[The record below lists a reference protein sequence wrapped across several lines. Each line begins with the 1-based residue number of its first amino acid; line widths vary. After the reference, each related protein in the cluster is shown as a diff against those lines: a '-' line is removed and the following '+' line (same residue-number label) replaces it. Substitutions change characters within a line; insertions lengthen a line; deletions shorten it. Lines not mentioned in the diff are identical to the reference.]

1 MNFDDTARFFGPS
14 EKLWPEPFAPPSTR
28 ATMLCRRC
36 RNVAVSGIR
45 RFCGKCAHARKLE
58 ATRESKRAKRGL
70 NGRKT
75 ENSLIRTEALMHAEN
90 KAHGIDTPQPKKA
103 GFSSALKGGS
113 L

>member
-14 EKLWPEPFAPPSTR
+14 EKLWPELFAPPSTR

-75 ENSLIRTEALMHAEN
+75 EIRSFAPKHLC
-90 KAHGIDTPQPKKA
+90 TPKTKPTVLTLSTPKRPV
-103 GFSSALKGGS
+103 FLPR
-113 L
+113 

>member
-1 MNFDDTARFFGPS
+1 
-14 EKLWPEPFAPPSTR
+14 
-28 ATMLCRRC
+28 MLCRRC

-45 RFCGKCAHARKLE
+45 RFCAKCAHARKLE

-75 ENSLIRTEALMHAEN
+75 ENSLVRAEALMHAEN
-90 KAHGIDTPQPKKA
+90 KARGNDTPPPKKA
-103 GFSSALKGGS
+103 GFSSAPKGGS

>member
-1 MNFDDTARFFGPS
+1 MNFDHAARFFGPS
-14 EKLWPEPFAPPSTR
+14 EKLWPELFTPPSTR

-75 ENSLIRTEALMHAEN
+75 PNSLILAEALTHGEN
-90 KAHGIDTPQPKKA
+90 KARGIDSSEPKRA
-103 GFSSALKGGS
+103 GFSSTLKGGS